1 MSEITH
7 KGKLALKDKEPKID
21 ENRKKSL
28 FIKGKSFP
36 SALNELWEDL
46 ERFRVGESVKYNRP
60 NEVLPFEDK
69 DRETLEKYCMK
80 NDCSLFAFANS
91 NKKRPNNLIFGR
103 LFNYHILDMY
113 EFGVTELVPHKEI
126 KSNFEAGTVP
136 AVIFQGEQ
144 WDNELK
150 HLRSFFMDYLVGDLK
165 GRISLDQVTSCVV
178 LTYVEADKTIL
189 FRHYSV
195 VKSGATTNLELIA
208 PSFNLVRRRE
218 QLPDDDMLDQSF
230 ATLEKDGKKK
240 KKTHIDELGR
250 EVGKVYV
257 GKNDTSKI
265 QPKKFRGLPK
275 RSEREIVQDVEV
287 DGDVK

>member
-1 MSEITH
+1 MSEITR
-7 KGKLALKDKEPKID
+7 KGKLALKDREAKID

-46 ERFRVGESVKYNRP
+46 ERFRTGESVKYNRP
-60 NEVLPFEDK
+60 NDILPFEDK
-69 DRETLEKYCMK
+69 DRETLEKYCQK

-103 LFNYHILDMY
+103 LFDYHILDMY
-113 EFGVTELVPHKEI
+113 EFGVTNIVPRKEI

-150 HLRSFFMDYLVGDLK
+150 HLRSYFMDFFVGDLK
-165 GRISLDQVTSCVV
+165 GRINLEQITNCIV

-195 VKSGATTNLELIA
+195 EKSGESTILEPIA

-218 QLPDDDMLDQSF
+218 SLPDDDVLEQAF
-230 ATLEKDGKKK
+230 TTLEKEGKKK
-240 KKTHIDELGR
+240 KKTQIDALGR

-257 GKNDTSKI
+257 GKNDMSKI
-265 QPKKFRGLPK
+265 QPKMFKGLPK
-275 RSEREIVQDVEV
+275 RSERDVVMDLEV
-287 DGDVK
+287 DGDAK

>member
-7 KGKLALKDKEPKID
+7 KGKLAIKDREAKID

-46 ERFRVGESVKYNRP
+46 ERFRVGETVKYNRP
-60 NEVLPFEDK
+60 NEILPFEDK
-69 DRETLEKYCMK
+69 DKETLERYCQK
-80 NDCSLFAFANS
+80 NDCSLFTFSNS

-103 LFNYHILDMY
+103 LYDFHILDMY

-126 KSNFEAGTVP
+126 KSNFEAGAVP

-150 HLRSFFMDYLVGDLK
+150 HLRSYFMDFLVGDLK
-165 GRISLDQVTSCVV
+165 GRINLDQVVNCVV

-189 FRHYSV
+189 FRHYAV
-195 VKSGATTNLELIA
+195 ERTGATTNLELIA

-218 QLPDDDMLDQSF
+218 ILPDEDVLQQSF
-230 ATLEKDGKKK
+230 TTLDKEKK
-240 KKTHIDELGR
+240 KKTHIDALGR
-250 EVGKVYV
+250 EIGKVYV

-265 QPKKFRGLPK
+265 QPKKFKGLPK
-275 RSEREIVQDVEV
+275 RSERDIVQDVEV